1 MIRRKMSAL
10 VLQELITAKVKS
22 SNSAAKLLSDLQNS
36 ELINKIIA
44 LRGTIFSKREDS
56 KIRQFL
62 ADFFASE
69 IVAIADG
76 LTEEEAAGKSTREA
90 SARSKL
96 RIEVRKW
103 LMEQYS
109 PSLYGSKGS
118 AKQQDKSSGPAARIY
133 LPENGRP

>member
-1 MIRRKMSAL
+1 MIRRKKGAL
-10 VLQELITAKVKS
+10 ALQELIAAKVRA
-22 SNSAAKLLSDLQNS
+22 SNSAAKLLDDLKNS
-36 ELINKIIA
+36 ELINRLIA

-56 KIRQFL
+56 KIRQIL

-69 IVAIADG
+69 IISIADG
-76 LTEEEAAGKSTREA
+76 DMDKDGAGAGREA

-103 LMEQYS
+103 LMEQYAPDLYATKHGVKKAEAIRGPS
-109 PSLYGSKGS
+109 PK
-118 AKQQDKSSGPAARIY
+118 IY